1 MIPNF
6 YHSGEIGD
14 IVYGLKALSKVPSAN
29 FYMGEHLMVP
39 FDPNIEM
46 IGWPNKNFTA
56 QHFSFLFDF
65 LERQP
70 YIHHAIHGVPES
82 IDYNLNL
89 FRKEIF
95 KIKYLN
101 FADLHLHCCGFKI
114 DKTDGNVPWLFSDV
128 KKIKPISVIR
138 VNRRINEKFP
148 WKLITE
154 KYHDDMIFLGT
165 KSEHDEF
172 TELTGHVVEWADFTD
187 LLSVAEVINGAQL
200 HIGNSTSISVCAE
213 GLKKPMIFESEAL
226 PNNIWYELQVFNR
239 ENRITVG
246 PDHTCDDMIM
256 EKIDGFLKLN

>member
-14 IVYGLKALSKVPSAN
+14 IIYGLKALSKVPSAN

-101 FADLHLHCCGFKI
+101 FADLHLHCCGFDI
-114 DKTDGNVPWLFSDV
+114 DKTDGHVPWLFSDV

-165 KSEHDEF
+165 KSEHEEF
-172 TELTGHVVEWADFTD
+172 TELTGHIVEWTD
-187 LLSVAEVINGAQL
+187 YTNLLSIAEVINGAQL

-226 PNNIWYELQVFNR
+226 PNNIWHELQVFNR
-239 ENRITVG
+239 EDRITVN

>member
-14 IVYGLKALSKVPSAN
+14 IIYGLKALSKVPSAN

-82 IDYNLNL
+82 IAYNLNL

-101 FADLHLHCCGFKI
+101 FADLHLHCCGFDI
-114 DKTDGNVPWLFSDV
+114 DKTDGHVPWLFSDV

-165 KSEHDEF
+165 KSEHEEF
-172 TELTGHVVEWADFTD
+172 TELTGHIVEWTD
-187 LLSVAEVINGAQL
+187 YTNLLSIAEVINGAQL

-226 PNNIWYELQVFNR
+226 PNNIWHELQVFNR
-239 ENRITVG
+239 EDRITVN